1 MNSSELHADN
11 TMRLLDMVIDLY
23 GDDKSYPRQNLPYST
38 EEDGSIILSEILMTE
53 LNKEGNS
60 DLIPWAQENIASL
73 FE

>member
-1 MNSSELHADN
+1 MNSSELHDDN
-11 TMRLLDMVIDLY
+11 TMRLLDIALDLH
-23 GDDKSYPRQNLPYST
+23 GDDKSYPDQNYPYSIGD
-38 EEDGSIILSEILMTE
+38 DGSVIFSEKLMTE